1 VIAASAAGSSAP
13 TKFPRVILR
22 RAANLFGRPGVL
34 LPSRPARPD
43 DRDESMIKALSAIAV
58 AAFAAATI
66 TVLPSFAP
74 SVEASVPR
82 ALAKADR
89 LPIRALGP
97 SCAGQHWPNIDAA
110 CLRPADSKASVTPV
124 RMVSTDRR

>member
-1 VIAASAAGSSAP
+1 
-13 TKFPRVILR
+13 
-22 RAANLFGRPGVL
+22 
-34 LPSRPARPD
+34 
-43 DRDESMIKALSAIAV
+43 MIKALSAIAV
-58 AAFAAATI
+58 AAFAAAAM

-74 SVEASVPR
+74 SVEAGVPR

-89 LPIRALGP
+89 LPIRALSP
-97 SCAGQHWPNIDAA
+97 SCAGQHWPNIEAA